1 MMKKLLLLLL
11 CLATVIISGCG
22 DKFAKEKEA
31 ISKAEKT
38 AMSMEVPV
46 LVKPDPSQ
54 QPPPTK
60 QDYTEYQAGLNK
72 LIAAENKMLAEMR
85 KSDAQIAA
93 LLGKAEKEEEKKDL
107 RQFRDKVR
115 QDRIS
120 FVKKISQGR
129 LSGDTF
135 IVGVGSTWQEVE
147 MVYGK
152 PASTG
157 NQFPGTKQYIYKGLK
172 FEDIIGGGVPSP
184 ERLKK
189 WVSRT
194 VQSVTMTGKNV
205 TSDAGVTIGMT
216 RDQVYKVLK
225 TKYVKKNPR
234 LTTNEL
240 KAERTNK
247 PDGFDAV
254 TQFAMEETAPYN
266 LFLEFKKGK
275 LFRYIVAQN

>member
-1 MMKKLLLLLL
+1 MKKLLLLLL

-22 DKFAKEKEA
+22 DRFAKEKEA

-38 AMSMEVPV
+38 AMSMKVPV

-60 QDYTEYQAGLNK
+60 EDYTRYQAGLNK

-157 NQFPGTKQYIYKGLK
+157 NQFPASTK
-172 FEDIIGGGVPSP
+172 D
-184 ERLKK
+184 
-189 WVSRT
+189 
-194 VQSVTMTGKNV
+194 
-205 TSDAGVTIGMT
+205 
-216 RDQVYKVLK
+216 
-225 TKYVKKNPR
+225 
-234 LTTNEL
+234 
-240 KAERTNK
+240 
-247 PDGFDAV
+247 
-254 TQFAMEETAPYN
+254 
-266 LFLEFKKGK
+266 
-275 LFRYIVAQN
+275 